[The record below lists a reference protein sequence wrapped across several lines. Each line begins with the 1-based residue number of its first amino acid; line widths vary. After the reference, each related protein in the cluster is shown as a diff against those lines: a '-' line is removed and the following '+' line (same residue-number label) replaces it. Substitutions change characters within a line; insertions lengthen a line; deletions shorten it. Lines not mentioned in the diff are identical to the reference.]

1 MIELYVSTEN
11 VLVTSKDLV
20 ELLAVNDVE
29 CQITDNY
36 SSYRCN
42 SLTKPVTE
50 KGFYIKVFNLPVLL
64 FKKKVWEILKTCLS
78 ISCAFV
84 ECEEYKGCVLNWP
97 KVFRVSVCSYP

>member
-29 CQITDNY
+29 CQI
-36 SSYRCN
+36 
-42 SLTKPVTE
+42 TE

-97 KVFRVSVCSYP
+97 KVFRVSLCS

>member
-36 SSYRCN
+36 S
-42 SLTKPVTE
+42 LTEPATE

-64 FKKKVWEILKTCLS
+64 FKKKVWEILKH
-78 ISCAFV
+78 
-84 ECEEYKGCVLNWP
+84 
-97 KVFRVSVCSYP
+97 VFKYFLCIRRV